1 MNSPRITLD
10 QWQVLQQVVETGSY
24 VKAAE
29 RLHRSQSTL
38 SYAMRQVERLA
49 GVKVFELQG
58 RKAVLTPAGEAL
70 YRQGRKLVEEAR
82 RVERLAAEL
91 AAGWESE
98 IVLAVEIVFPTWL
111 LLECLGRFAKER
123 PQTRIELFE
132 SVLGGTEE
140 ALLERQVD
148 FAIGPSIPQ
157 GFLGDR
163 LMQIRFV
170 AAAHPE
176 HPLHHLGRAVTMAD
190 LKAHRH
196 LLVRETGTQRS
207 SAPSLFADERWI
219 VSNKATSIRAACM
232 GLGFAWFPEEN
243 IRDELRE
250 GKLKVLPLQQGGE
263 RYGNLYLIF
272 ADPEAIRPGAQRL
285 AQIIRTTVKERCR
298 PQLACETDH
307 VDQPL

>member
-1 MNSPRITLD
+1 MNPPRITLD
-10 QWQVLQQVVETGSY
+10 QWSVLQAVVESGSY
-24 VKAAE
+24 AKAAE

-38 SYAMRQVERLA
+38 SYAIRQVERLA
-49 GVKVFELQG
+49 SVQVFSLQG
-58 RKAVLTPAGEAL
+58 RKAVLTSAGEAL
-70 YRQGRKLVEEAR
+70 YRQGKKLVEEAH

-111 LLECLGRFAKER
+111 LLECLGQFAKER

-140 ALLERQVD
+140 ALLQRQVD
-148 FAIGPSIPQ
+148 FAIGPLIPQ

-163 LMQIRFV
+163 LMPVRFV
-170 AAAHPE
+170 AAAHPD
-176 HPLHHLGRAVTMAD
+176 HPLHHVGRAVTIAD
-190 LKAHRH
+190 LKEHRH
-196 LLVRETGTQRS
+196 LLVRETGSQRA

-250 GKLKVLPLQQGGE
+250 GQLKILPMREGGQ

-272 ADPEAIRPGAQRL
+272 ADPEAVRPGARRL
-285 AQIIRTTVKERCR
+285 AQIIQTTVKERCAPLFPAEGDDGGR
-298 PQLACETDH
+298 PL
-307 VDQPL
+307 

>member
-1 MNSPRITLD
+1 MNQPKITLD
-10 QWQVLQQVVETGSY
+10 QWSVLQEVVECGSY
-24 VKAAE
+24 AKAAE

-38 SYAMRQVERLA
+38 SYAIRQIERLA
-49 GVKVFELQG
+49 AVQVFTLQG
-58 RKAVLTPAGEAL
+58 RKAELTSAGEAL
-70 YRQGRKLVEEAR
+70 YRQGKKLVEEAH

-111 LLECLGRFAKER
+111 LLECLGEFAKER

-140 ALLERQVD
+140 AVLERRVD

-163 LMQIRFV
+163 LMQVRFV
-170 AAAHPE
+170 AAAHPD
-176 HPLHHLGRAVTMAD
+176 HPLHHLGRAVTMSD
-190 LKAHRH
+190 LKQHRH
-196 LLVRETGTQRS
+196 LLVRETGSRRT
-207 SAPSLFADERWI
+207 SAPSLVADERWT

-250 GKLKVLPLQQGGE
+250 GKLKVLPLQEGGQ
-263 RYGNLYLIF
+263 RYSDLYLIF
-272 ADPEAIRPGAQRL
+272 ADPEAVRPGARRL
-285 AQIIRTTVKERCR
+285 AQIIRTTVHQRCPPQFASEADNVDR
-298 PQLACETDH
+298 PL
-307 VDQPL
+307 